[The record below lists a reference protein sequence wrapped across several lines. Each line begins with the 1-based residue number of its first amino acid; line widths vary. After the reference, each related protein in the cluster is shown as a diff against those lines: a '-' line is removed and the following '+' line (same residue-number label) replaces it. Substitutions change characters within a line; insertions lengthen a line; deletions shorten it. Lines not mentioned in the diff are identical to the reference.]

1 MRGDRLAIARK
12 AAGLTQSQLAVSLG
26 KRYDRTMIGH
36 VEHGRSALRLDGA
49 TRAAQLLN
57 VSLDWLTGLSDERA
71 PNRGTTAGAALPAE
85 EEATATAA
93 LLAAQKEGSPGIR
106 AVPLIAGAAAA
117 AGAGAHAD
125 AEHVLGYVPFRQDWL
140 AQRSLNPDQCS
151 VIEVVG
157 DSMEPTLENGAFI
170 LVDHRRRQRRSDR
183 IFCIRTEDGPVVK
196 RVVRIAGAW
205 RLFSDNEAYRP
216 LPWPAEGT
224 VIGQVMWTGRTL

>member
-12 AAGLTQSQLAVSLG
+12 AAGMSQTELAAKLG

-36 VEHGRSALRLDGA
+36 VEHGRSGLRLDGA

-57 VSLDWLTGLSDERA
+57 VSLDWLTGLSDERT
-71 PNRGTTAGAALPAE
+71 PNRGPPAALPAE
-85 EEATATAA
+85 EKVTATAA

-140 AQRSLNPDQCS
+140 TRRSLNPDQCS

-196 RVVRIAGAW
+196 RVLRIAGAW